1 MRHSRRQRR
10 QDPLA
15 SAEAVRGVLDAF
27 AREIGSRIHIPPHKL
42 QALVRAVTYSRRHP
56 ERSPHRGRPAR
67 FRDEELVVADQ
78 ALSAVLDRETSGRVS
93 IRSFSD
99 HYLSILRFPPE
110 IQTALSRG
118 DINLAEAEQVA
129 RLSARNLGKD
139 ESVARRLRT
148 KILESHVSARSHEMS
163 LRHRV
168 SQALDET
175 GGASVE
181 SARGVGL
188 SVDEFVGDHVETP
201 ADHFFLDVLTTIER
215 TIRLLGEGE
224 ISAAAQESIY
234 EHGDQILLI
243 LRREEAAR
251 ARRASRPTRVVI

>member
-10 QDPLA
+10 HDPLA
-15 SAEAVRGVLDAF
+15 SAEAVRGVLSAF
-27 AREIGSRIHIPPHKL
+27 AREIGSRIHIAPNKL
-42 QALVRAVTYSRRHP
+42 QALVRAVSYSRRHP
-56 ERSPHRGRPAR
+56 ERRSHRGRPAR
-67 FRDEELVVADQ
+67 FRDEELVIADQ
-78 ALSAVLDRETSGRVS
+78 ALTAVLDRETSGRVS

-99 HYLSILRFPPE
+99 HYLSILGFPQE
-110 IQTALSRG
+110 IEAALGRG

-129 RLSARNLGKD
+129 RLSARNLGKE

-148 KILESHVSARSHEMS
+148 RILESHVSARSHEMS

-181 SARGVGL
+181 SARSLDASG
-188 SVDEFVGDHVETP
+188 DELVGDLGETP

-224 ISAAAQESIY
+224 ISADAQERIY

-251 ARRASRPTRVVI
+251 ARRASRPTRVLI

>member
-10 QDPLA
+10 HDPLA
-15 SAEAVRGVLDAF
+15 SAEAVRGVLSAF
-27 AREIGSRIHIPPHKL
+27 AREIGTRIHIPPNKL
-42 QALVRAVTYSRRHP
+42 PSLVRAVTYSRRYP
-56 ERSPHRGRPAR
+56 ERKSRTGRPSR

-78 ALSAVLDRETSGRVS
+78 ALATVLDRETSGRVS

-110 IQTALSRG
+110 IESALCG
-118 DINLAEAEQVA
+118 GYINLAEAEQLA
-129 RLSARNLGKD
+129 RLSSRNLGRD
-139 ESVARRLRT
+139 EAAASRLRK

-168 SQALDET
+168 TQALAEAA
-175 GGASVE
+175 GASVE
-181 SARGVGL
+181 SA
-188 SVDEFVGDHVETP
+188 VDAQDDPTGELGETP

-224 ISAAAQESIY
+224 ISTDAQERIY

-251 ARRASRPTRVVI
+251 ARRTTRPTRVVI

>member
-1 MRHSRRQRR
+1 MRHSRRERR

-15 SAEAVRGVLDAF
+15 SAEAVRGVLSAF
-27 AREIGSRIHIPPHKL
+27 ARELGTRIHIPQSKL
-42 QALVRAVTYSRRHP
+42 PSLVRAVAYSRRHP
-56 ERSPHRGRPAR
+56 ERRSRTGRPSR
-67 FRDEELVVADQ
+67 FRDEDLVVADR
-78 ALSAVLDRETSGRVS
+78 ALAAVLDRETSGRIS

-99 HYLSILRFPPE
+99 HYLSILRFPTVIE
-110 IQTALSRG
+110 AALRRG
-118 DINLAEAEQVA
+118 DINLAEAEQLA

-139 ESVARRLRT
+139 EATASRLR
-148 KILESHVSARSHEMS
+148 KRILESHVSGRSHEIS

-168 SQALDET
+168 SQALAEAA
-175 GGASVE
+175 GATVE
-181 SARGVGL
+181 SAADTIDDSAGEL
-188 SVDEFVGDHVETP
+188 GDAP

-224 ISAAAQESIY
+224 ISTDAQERIY

-251 ARRASRPTRVVI
+251 ARRATHPTRILI